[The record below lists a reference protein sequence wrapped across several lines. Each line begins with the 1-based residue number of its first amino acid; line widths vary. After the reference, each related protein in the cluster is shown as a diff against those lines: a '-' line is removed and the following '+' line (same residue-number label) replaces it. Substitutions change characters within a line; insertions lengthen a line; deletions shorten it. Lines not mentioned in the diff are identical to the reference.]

1 LKPWRLVQLVAGG
14 GILVVLGAAALMLWP
29 LLWPPNPDA
38 SAQLVDGRL
47 IGEATGYVGRIDRD
61 ARTVD
66 VSASLV
72 GWRPVVV
79 VVDESTTITV
89 QDREGGFGDL
99 WKDMPVRVSYELVG
113 DTRLARWIEVVTG
126 DGEPSRPLV
135 GEGGTQ
141 PASSSSVTLPSP
153 PALSPDPPLA
163 LPPAPA
169 LAPTVASPPAA
180 AAPAPALPSSP
191 ASEPAAVSPPAARV
205 ADRPAPSAP
214 PPGPVSAPPPAKPP
228 SASSAPP
235 PSPVVVQPP
244 AKPPSASSAPPPS
257 PVVVQPPAK
266 PPSSASSA
274 PPPSPVV
281 VQPPAKPPSAVVAEP
296 PRRVEPPVVAGPRS
310 VEPSAAS
317 RPGVVPPASSAARS
331 SSAGGTDVDDGA
343 AVIDWL
349 LKDPRGR

>member
-14 GILVVLGAAALMLWP
+14 GVLVVLGAAVLMLWP

-47 IGEATGYVGRIDRD
+47 ISEATGYVGRIDRD

-113 DTRLARWIEVVTG
+113 DTRLARWIEVMTG
-126 DGEPSRPLV
+126 DGEPSRPV
-135 GEGGTQ
+135 VDEGGTQ
-141 PASSSSVTLPSP
+141 PASSSSVALPSP

-180 AAPAPALPSSP
+180 APAPG
-191 ASEPAAVSPPAARV
+191 V
-205 ADRPAPSAP
+205 
-214 PPGPVSAPPPAKPP
+214 G
-228 SASSAPP
+228 
-235 PSPVVVQPP
+235 
-244 AKPPSASSAPPPS
+244 
-257 PVVVQPPAK
+257 
-266 PPSSASSA
+266 
-274 PPPSPVV
+274 
-281 VQPPAKPPSAVVAEP
+281 
-296 PRRVEPPVVAGPRS
+296 AG
-310 VEPSAAS
+310 
-317 RPGVVPPASSAARS
+317 
-331 SSAGGTDVDDGA
+331 GA
-343 AVIDWL
+343 AV
-349 LKDPRGR
+349 

>member
-14 GILVVLGAAALMLWP
+14 GVLVVLGAAALMLWP

-47 IGEATGYVGRIDRD
+47 ISEATGYVGRIDRD

-153 PALSPDPPLA
+153 PALSPDPPIA

-191 ASEPAAVSPPAARV
+191 ASEPAPGSPPALASPPAAAPPPAARV
-205 ADRPAPSAP
+205 VDRPAPSAP
-214 PPGPVSAPPPAKPP
+214 PPSPVVVQSPAKPP

-235 PSPVVVQPP
+235 PSPVVVQSP
-244 AKPPSASSAPPPS
+244 AKPPSAP
-257 PVVVQPPAK
+257 
-266 PPSSASSA
+266 SA

-296 PRRVEPPVVAGPRS
+296 QPPRRVEPPVV
-310 VEPSAAS
+310 EPSAAS
-317 RPGVVPPASSAARS
+317 RPRVDPQASSPARS
-331 SSAGGTDVDDGA
+331 SNAGATDADDGA

-349 LKDPRGR
+349 LKEPRGR